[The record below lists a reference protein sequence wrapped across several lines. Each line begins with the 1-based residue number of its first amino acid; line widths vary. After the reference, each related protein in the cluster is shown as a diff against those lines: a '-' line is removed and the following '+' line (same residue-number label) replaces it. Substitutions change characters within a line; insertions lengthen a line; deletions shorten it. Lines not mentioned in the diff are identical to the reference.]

1 MVVCDADGEVGAC
14 VKPSALRGELD
25 TCVSKYM

>member
-1 MVVCDADGEVGAC
+1 MCDADGEVGAG